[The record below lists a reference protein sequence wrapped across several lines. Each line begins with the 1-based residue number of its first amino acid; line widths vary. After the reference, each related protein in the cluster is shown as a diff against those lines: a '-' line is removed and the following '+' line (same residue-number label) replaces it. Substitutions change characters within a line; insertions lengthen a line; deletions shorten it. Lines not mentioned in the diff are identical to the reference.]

1 MNKIAEKNEIKTIV
15 EKTNLQHIAIIMDG
29 NRRWAKNHML
39 PSAVGHQK
47 GVESLKNTMRSFD
60 KFGIKYLTV
69 YAFSTENWN
78 RKKEEVDFLMNLLAK
93 TLTDELDEMHKENVK
108 IKFVG
113 NIEKLGP
120 KLIEILKNA
129 ENKTK
134 NNTGVNLQIAFN
146 YGARDEIVNAV
157 KKIAQKALDGE
168 IKIGEIDE
176 KLVSENLYTAKIPD
190 PDLLIRTGGEKRI
203 SNYLLWQ
210 IAYSEVYV
218 TEKFWPEFDE
228 NALTEAILE
237 FEKRNR
243 RYGK

>member
-1 MNKIAEKNEIKTIV
+1 
-15 EKTNLQHIAIIMDG
+15 
-29 NRRWAKNHML
+29 ML

-69 YAFSTENWN
+69 YAFSTENWK
-78 RKKEEVDFLMNLLAK
+78 RQKEEVDFLMHLLAK

-113 NIEKLGP
+113 NIEKLSP
-120 KLIEILKNA
+120 KLIEILENA

-146 YGARDEIVNAV
+146 YGARDEIVNAL
-157 KKIAQKALDGE
+157 KKIAQKALEGE
-168 IKIGEIDE
+168 IKIDEIDE
-176 KLVSENLYTAKIPD
+176 NLVSQNLYTAGIPD

-228 NALTEAILE
+228 NALKDAILE

>member
-1 MNKIAEKNEIKTIV
+1 
-15 EKTNLQHIAIIMDG
+15 
-29 NRRWAKNHML
+29 ML

-69 YAFSTENWN
+69 YAFSTENWK
-78 RKKEEVDFLMNLLAK
+78 RQKEEVDFLMNLLAK

-113 NIEKLGP
+113 NIEKLSP
-120 KLIEILKNA
+120 KLIEILENA

-146 YGARDEIVNAV
+146 YGARYEIVNAL
-157 KKIAQKALDGE
+157 KKIAQKALEGE
-168 IKIGEIDE
+168 IKIDEIDE
-176 KLVSENLYTAKIPD
+176 NLVSQNLYTAGIPD

-228 NALTEAILE
+228 NALKEAILE